1 MRADPMLLR
10 LRRNR
15 PNQDDSILP
24 ERIIV
29 LQIRG
34 MTERLSFEEGT
45 EVVLGRYDVTA
56 SPTPRLD
63 LSHYGARERGVSREH
78 AVLHFERDQLTITDL
93 KSVNGTTVNRTKLGP
108 NQPQVIRNGDEI
120 TLGTLSIVVRFEP
133 SADTKIIRVP
143 NMQQTDATGKLIRPS
158 APAADTLPETVDLSD
173 KAPEDEKPSS
183 EVSQSNNGHTT

>member
-15 PNQDDSILP
+15 PDQEDSMLP
-24 ERIIV
+24 ERVIV

-34 MTERLSFEEGT
+34 MTERLSFEDGT

-78 AVLHFERDQLTITDL
+78 ALLHFERDQLTIIDL
-93 KSVNGTTVNRTKLGP
+93 KSVNGTTVNRTKLAP
-108 NQPQVIRNGDEI
+108 NKPQVIRNGDEI

-133 SADTKIIRVP
+133 SADTRIIKVP
-143 NMQQTDATGKLIRPS
+143 EFQRTDDTNVLHRSQQPE
-158 APAADTLPETVDLSD
+158 TLPETVDLGKKEPDSD
-173 KAPEDEKPSS
+173 KPSS
-183 EVSQSNNGHTT
+183 EVS